1 MKQVLMLEGK
11 TVVQE
16 VPAPVAEPGR
26 VLVRTSHSVLSA
38 GTERGALD
46 ASAGPSLLRDATDP
60 GKIRRA
66 IDVLRSEGPS
76 GVLSRIRGREGAPLA
91 PGYAAAG
98 IVEAVGRGVADLP
111 PGTRVACAGAGY
123 ASHAEWIAVPR
134 NLVVPV
140 PQGLAMDEAAFAT
153 LGAIAL
159 QGVRRSGIRIGET
172 AVVVGLGLIGCI
184 GAQILRAAGARVVGF
199 DTDPERA
206 ARARTLGL
214 EAFDPAARDPR
225 DEVPRVTSGLLADA
239 VLVYAASAG
248 SEVTNLAMR
257 LCRRKGTVVLI
268 GAVGMDLDRS
278 LMYEKELD
286 LLISTSYGP
295 GRYDPSYEEK
305 GIDYPPAYVRWTE
318 NRNMAAFLELVRD
331 GRVGIRPLIDR
342 VYPIERA
349 SDAYDA
355 IMVESG
361 EERPLGVVLTYD
373 SGTVPSASAAR
384 ARGGSPDVAPIPVG
398 QEAAGRSGVS
408 SFDPMPDSKRAIGV
422 AICGAGS
429 FVKGVH
435 LPALRRLRGFEL
447 RSVVTATPLNARET
461 ARRFGI
467 PSAATDLDA
476 ILADPTVD
484 LVLIGTRH
492 HLHAAQASA
501 ALRAGKHVLVEKPLC
516 LDEADLDP
524 LIEEAARARRML
536 AVGFNRR
543 YSPFAIRIREIL
555 ARLSGPMLAVYRVN
569 AGPLPAGHWLQD
581 PEEGGGRIV
590 GECCHFVDLLLHLLG
605 EDLDSIGAAAVP
617 SDGSMVVRSDSF
629 SAQMEFSG
637 GSRATL
643 IYTGLGDPSLPK
655 ERLEIFRGGTA
666 LVLDDFRRLE
676 VFGRTGGSLDP
687 GGQDKGITAQW
698 EAIGRALRGD
708 STGLIAPSAI
718 GAAMRATFRLDR
730 AVRGER

>member
-1 MKQVLMLEGK
+1 
-11 TVVQE
+11 
-16 VPAPVAEPGR
+16 
-26 VLVRTSHSVLSA
+26 
-38 GTERGALD
+38 
-46 ASAGPSLLRDATDP
+46 
-60 GKIRRA
+60 
-66 IDVLRSEGPS
+66 
-76 GVLSRIRGREGAPLA
+76 
-91 PGYAAAG
+91 
-98 IVEAVGRGVADLP
+98 
-111 PGTRVACAGAGY
+111 
-123 ASHAEWIAVPR
+123 
-134 NLVVPV
+134 
-140 PQGLAMDEAAFAT
+140 
-153 LGAIAL
+153 
-159 QGVRRSGIRIGET
+159 
-172 AVVVGLGLIGCI
+172 
-184 GAQILRAAGARVVGF
+184 AQILRAAGARVIGF
-199 DTDPERA
+199 DTDPARA
-206 ARARTLGL
+206 ARARALGL

-239 VLVYAASAG
+239 VLVYAASPG
-248 SEVTNLAMR
+248 SEVSNLAMR

-268 GAVGMDLDRS
+268 GAVGMNLDRS

-342 VYPIERA
+342 VYPIDRA
-349 SDAYDA
+349 PDAYNA
-355 IMVESG
+355 ITEESG
-361 EERPLGVVLTYD
+361 GERPLGVVLAYGSAAASPG
-373 SGTVPSASAAR
+373 SGTR
-384 ARGGSPDVAPIPVG
+384 TRDGSPDVAPVPAGPEV
-398 QEAAGRSGVS
+398 AGRSSVPFFEPLPGS
-408 SFDPMPDSKRAIGV
+408 TRAIGV

-435 LPALRRLRGFEL
+435 LPALRRLRGFDL
-447 RSVVTATPLNARET
+447 RWVATATPVNARET
-461 ARRFGI
+461 ARRFDI
-467 PSAATDLDA
+467 PNAATDLDEF
-476 ILADPTVD
+476 LDDRSVD

-492 HLHAAQASA
+492 HLHAAQAGA

-516 LDEADLDP
+516 LDEADLKP
-524 LIEEAARARRML
+524 LLEEAARARRML

-555 ARLSGPMLAVYRVN
+555 ARLSGPTLAVYRVN

-605 EDLDSIGAAAVP
+605 EDLESIGAVVLP
-617 SDGSMVVRSDSF
+617 SDGSTVVRSDSF

-666 LVLDDFRRLE
+666 MVLDDFRRLD
-676 VFGRTGGSLDP
+676 VFGKTGGSIDP

-708 STGLIAPSAI
+708 ASGLITPQAI
-718 GAAMRATFRLDR
+718 EAAMRATFRLDR